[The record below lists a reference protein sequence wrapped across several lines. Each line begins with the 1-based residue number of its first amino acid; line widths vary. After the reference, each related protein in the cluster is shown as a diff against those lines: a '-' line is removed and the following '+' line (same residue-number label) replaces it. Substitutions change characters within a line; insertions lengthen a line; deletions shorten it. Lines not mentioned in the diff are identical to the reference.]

1 MAFSNETFSDE
12 SYGIASSTADRING
26 TFIQKT
32 QGENGCDI
40 IDIEDA
46 LVFDERLIYVTYK
59 PSKKTLLHYYMKNYF
74 IAEFNYLRRKTD
86 LSFPEYIFPLLNELK
101 VKYNNNTTNSYE
113 EYNYYLY
120 NLLINN
126 CDKYINEAFNI
137 LFEDRNLMKN
147 FSISVSKLIQK
158 IKKQQYPKFLA
169 DDGKIK
175 RYSNWNKW
183 LQEALFYREKGRCAN
198 CGCDLSG
205 TIAINNKINID
216 HIIPLTKG
224 GTNDPTNL
232 QILCSTCNKKKYNS
246 SSEAGN
252 NKHIF
257 W

>member
-158 IKKQQYPKFLA
+158 IKKQHYPKFLA
-169 DDGKIK
+169 EDGKIK
-175 RYSNWNKW
+175 RDLLKEKIIMIKKPDIEDIFKNRILSSLEKIDNENNNE
-183 LQEALFYREKGRCAN
+183 QEQIIEEIIEGDDMIDN
-198 CGCDLSG
+198 
-205 TIAINNKINID
+205 IN
-216 HIIPLTKG
+216 
-224 GTNDPTNL
+224 
-232 QILCSTCNKKKYNS
+232 
-246 SSEAGN
+246 
-252 NKHIF
+252 
-257 W
+257 

>member
-1 MAFSNETFSDE
+1 MAFSNEVFSDE
-12 SYGIASSTADRING
+12 SYGIASSTADRINE

-32 QGENGCDI
+32 QEENGCDI

-46 LVFDERLIYVTYK
+46 LVFDKILIYVAYK
-59 PSKKTLLHYYMKNYF
+59 PSKKTLLHYFMESYY
-74 IAEFNYLRRKTD
+74 IAELNYLRRKSD
-86 LSFPEYIFPLLNELK
+86 SFFPKYIFPLLDELK
-101 VKYNNNTTNSYE
+101 VKYSKNTTNSYQ

-120 NLLINN
+120 DLLINN
-126 CDKYINEAFNI
+126 CNKYINEAFNI
-137 LFEDRNLMKN
+137 LFDDRNLMKN
-147 FSISVSKLIQK
+147 FSILVSKLILK
-158 IKKQQYPKFLA
+158 IEKEQYPKFLK
-169 DDGKIK
+169 DDGIIK

-183 LQEALFYREKGRCAN
+183 LQEALVYREKGCCAN

-205 TIAINNKINID
+205 IIAIKNKINID
-216 HIIPLTKG
+216 HIVPLTKG

-246 SSEAGN
+246 NSEAGN